1 MPVTE
6 RDMERQRLVSRRAL
20 ILGGGQLALFGALIG
35 RMYYLQVEQADR
47 YATLADEN
55 RINLRL
61 LPPTRGKLLDRFG
74 EPIAVNNQDFRVT
87 LVAEQA
93 GEVAE
98 TLGKLTQIVP
108 MTDDEIARVLRDVR
122 SRQRFVPVTVRNNL
136 SWDQVSQIE
145 VNAPELPGISID
157 VGDLRSYPHGAAGVH
172 AVGYVGAVA
181 EEDLTG
187 DPLLGLPDFK
197 IGKTGAER
205 QFEGAL
211 RGSAGTSQV
220 EVNAVGRVIREI
232 DRDDGTAGSDVELT
246 LDIGLQ
252 QAVQE
257 RLNTEYSASVVVLDV
272 DNGEIYALANHPA
285 YDPNLFA
292 RGISTADWRRLIN
305 DMYSPLSNKAISG
318 QYAPGSTFKMLV
330 ALAALEA
337 GEIGPGYEVYCPGHM
352 DLGNHRFHCWKR
364 GGHGSVDIV
373 QAIAQSC
380 DTFFY
385 DLSLKIG
392 VDAIADMA
400 RRFGLGEVPDIDL
413 PGGRSG
419 LIPTRAWKQ
428 ATLGEPWQGG
438 ETLIASIGQGYVLST
453 PLQLAV
459 MTARMVNGGK
469 AIVPHLGRRIGGVLN
484 PLSAQQ
490 QPDIGVNPRHLDL
503 MVDSMIEVTE
513 GQLGTARTSA
523 ITEAGWEMGGKTGTS
538 QVRRISAAERLSGI
552 IPNEERPWRLRDHA
566 LFVGFAPI
574 HKPRYAVS
582 VVVEHG
588 GGGSA
593 VAAPI
598 ARDVLMETQRRRP
611 GELDDKPLAAAVGD
625 PVVPDG
631 QG

>member
-1 MPVTE
+1 MPVTG
-6 RDMERQRLVSRRAL
+6 RDMERQRLVGRRAL
-20 ILGGGQLALFGALIG
+20 VLGGGQLALFGALIG

-74 EPIAVNNQDFRVT
+74 EPIAINNQDFRVT

-93 GEVAE
+93 GDVEG
-98 TLGKLTQIVP
+98 TLQTLTGIVP
-108 MTDDEIARVLRDVR
+108 MDEGEIARVLRDVR
-122 SRQRFVPVTVRNNL
+122 SRPRFVPVTVRNNL
-136 SWDQVSQIE
+136 SWEQVSRIE
-145 VNAPELPGISID
+145 VNAPELPGISIE
-157 VGDLRSYPHGAAGVH
+157 VGDLRSYPHGQAGVH
-172 AVGYVGAVA
+172 AVGYVGAVS
-181 EEDLTG
+181 EQELTG
-187 DPLLGLPDFK
+187 DPLLGLPGFK

-205 QFEGAL
+205 QFEDAL
-211 RGSAGTSQV
+211 RGAAGSSQV

-232 DRDDGTAGSDVELT
+232 ARDEGIPGADVELT
-246 LDIGLQ
+246 LDVGLQ

-257 RLNTEYSASVVVLDV
+257 RLTSEYSASAVVMDV
-272 DNGEIYALANHPA
+272 HNGEIYALANHPA

-292 RGISTADWRRLIN
+292 RGIGTADWRRLID

-337 GEIGPGYEVYCPGHM
+337 GEVGPGYESYCPGHM

-364 GGHGSVDIV
+364 GGHGRVDMV

-380 DTFFY
+380 DTYFY

-392 VDAIADMA
+392 VDAIAAMA
-400 RRFGLGEVPDIDL
+400 RRFGLGTVPEVDL
-413 PGGRSG
+413 PAGRPG

-428 ATLGEPWQGG
+428 ATMGAPWQGG
-438 ETLIASIGQGYVLST
+438 ETLITSIGQGYVLAT

-459 MTARMVNGGK
+459 MIARMVNGGR
-469 AIVPHLGRRIGGVLN
+469 AVVPHIGRRIGGELN
-484 PLSAQQ
+484 PLSARQA
-490 QPDIGVNPRHLDL
+490 PEIGIAPPFLDL

-513 GQLGTARTSA
+513 GRLGTARTSA
-523 ITEAGWEMGGKTGTS
+523 IAEPGWEMGGKTGTS

-574 HKPRYAVS
+574 HRPRYAVS

-598 ARDVLMETQRRRP
+598 ARDILLETQRRRP
-611 GELDDKPLAAAVGD
+611 AEPLSDPIAAAAPTASD
-625 PVVPDG
+625 DR